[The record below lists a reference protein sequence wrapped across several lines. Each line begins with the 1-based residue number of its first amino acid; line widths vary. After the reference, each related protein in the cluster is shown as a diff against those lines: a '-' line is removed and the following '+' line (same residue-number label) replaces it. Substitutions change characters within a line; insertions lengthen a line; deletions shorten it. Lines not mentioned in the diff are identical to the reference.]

1 MTSSKSYISKNNLT
15 ERVSIKLY
23 ESSLRY
29 LAHGPSSDYS
39 IKSSLIGVYTFANE
53 YSKIQQVAI
62 KQKTLV
68 SDGFTCT
75 V

>member
-15 ERVSIKLY
+15 ERVSIKY

-29 LAHGPSSDYS
+29 LAHGLSSDYS

-53 YSKIQQVAI
+53 YSKIQKVAM
-62 KQKTLV
+62 KQKNLV